1 MKSRRFTLIELLVVI
16 AIIAILAAMLLPAL
30 AKARE
35 KARSI
40 SCINN
45 YKQLGVYMIMYTD
58 DNAGLYAAHDW
69 GVRFYN
75 DYMNKTTEGC
85 ARCPSFPATSTLT
98 SGTVRPINCSYSV
111 SGVWW
116 NYTVKLFAIYYTG
129 RTNERVSTSEVTLP
143 SQKIYLTERYLS
155 TYDRS
160 TINTTQLM
168 NDRYMSNIHGGYS
181 NVLLADGHARAVKLP
196 GEVAPLGQKQS
207 WPSWAAYIADD
218 TTNLGL

>member
-1 MKSRRFTLIELLVVI
+1 MRTRRFTLIELLVVI

-40 SCINN
+40 SCISN

-58 DNAGLYAAHDW
+58 DNDGIYAAHDW

-75 DYMNKTTEGC
+75 DYMNQTTEGC

-98 SGTVRPINCSYSV
+98 NGTVKPIKCTYSV

-116 NYTVKLFAIYYTG
+116 NYNVKLFAIYCAG
-129 RTNERVSTSEVTLP
+129 RTHERVSTSEVPLP
-143 SQKIYLTERYLS
+143 SQKIYLSERHLP

-160 TINTTQLM
+160 TINTYQLM
-168 NDRYMSNIHGGYS
+168 NDRKMTNIHGGYS
-181 NVLLADGHARAVKLP
+181 NVLLADGHATAVRLP
-196 GEVAPLGQKQS
+196 GHVGPLQDIQS
-207 WPSWAAYIADD
+207 WPSYAAYIVDN